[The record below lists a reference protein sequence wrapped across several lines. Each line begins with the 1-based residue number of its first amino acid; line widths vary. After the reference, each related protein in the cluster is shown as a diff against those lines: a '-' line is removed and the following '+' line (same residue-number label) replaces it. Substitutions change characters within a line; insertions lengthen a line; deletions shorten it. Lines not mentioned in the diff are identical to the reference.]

1 MLVVEIGKMREPFT
15 EGRAD
20 QIGENR
26 VEIIPIGDIDGEE
39 EQHSDQHQYRED
51 EPKTDIDGE

>member
-1 MLVVEIGKMREPFT
+1 MLVMEIGKMREPFT

-39 EQHSDQHQYRED
+39 QKDAYHHQDRKD
-51 EPKTDIDGE
+51 EPCTD